1 MKPKEETKVKEVV
14 KDGIPK
20 ICFSIIPVKKCP
32 NGSRP
37 DGESNLLVPYHCV
50 RSTSP
55 VVKKYR
61 EAVKTRILDETM
73 GKSPDTYSKSVIP
86 KRCIPA

>member
-1 MKPKEETKVKEVV
+1 
-14 KDGIPK
+14 
-20 ICFSIIPVKKCP
+20 
-32 NGSRP
+32 
-37 DGESNLLVPYHCV
+37 LLVPYHCV

-86 KRCIPA
+86 KRCIPANLFLAQPMYRAVKDLLILSEIDVDYKAPQTIDT